1 MLQLIL
7 LVILIAILVRVASL
21 DAAANVSQAE
31 FLQCLARTEE
41 PAVVV
46 VHHSVLWLV
55 GAARHRY
62 ILVFRGLRIHT
73 RSFRPLELPPEVAVI
88 QTRKL

>member
-1 MLQLIL
+1 MELIL
-7 LVILIAILVRVASL
+7 LVVGIAILVRVASL
-21 DAAANVSQAE
+21 DAAATVSQAE
-31 FLQCLARTEE
+31 FLQCLEGTEA
-41 PAVVV
+41 PAVVE
-46 VHHSVLWLV
+46 VHHHLLWLL
-55 GAARHRY
+55 GAARNRY